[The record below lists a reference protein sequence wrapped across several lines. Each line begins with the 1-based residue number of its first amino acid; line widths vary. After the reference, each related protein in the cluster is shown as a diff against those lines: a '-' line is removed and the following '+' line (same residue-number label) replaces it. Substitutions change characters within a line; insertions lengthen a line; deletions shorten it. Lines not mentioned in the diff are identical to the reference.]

1 MGVHNDNKN
10 AARAAI
16 SGLIDSLKAESDRI
30 GSSNPIPPHTLKQM
44 IHDIAKLH
52 EQAVIYSYLER
63 LPADVRQ
70 ETVVEKVVAPE
81 AKAPEPVAEKVVVPE
96 VKQPEVIVE
105 KVVVPQVK
113 PEPVVV
119 PEVKAPE
126 PMVEKIIPP
135 EVKKPEPVVEKIVPP
150 EMKQPEP
157 VKNIPPVSPGKQRP
171 DIKSLIGLNEK
182 LMFQRYLFAGDGAA
196 YEEALKQINASASAE
211 EADTFISVI
220 SGTYKWNADSEP
232 VQAFLSIVK
241 RRFA

>member
-1 MGVHNDNKN
+1 MGIHNDNKS

-16 SGLIDSLKAESDRI
+16 SGLIDSLKAESDKI
-30 GSSNPIPPHTLKQM
+30 GASNPIPPHTLKQM

-63 LPADVRQ
+63 LPADVRH

-81 AKAPEPVAEKVVVPE
+81 SKAPEPVVEKVVVPE
-96 VKQPEVIVE
+96 VIVE
-105 KVVVPQVK
+105 KVAVPEMKQ

-119 PEVKAPE
+119 PEVKT
-126 PMVEKIIPP
+126 
-135 EVKKPEPVVEKIVPP
+135 PEPVVEKVVVP

-157 VKNIPPVSPGKQRP
+157 AKIIPPASPVKQRP
-171 DIKSLIGLNEK
+171 DIKTLIGLNEK

-211 EADTFISVI
+211 EADAFISATG
-220 SGTYKWNADSEP
+220 GTYKWDADSEP

>member
-1 MGVHNDNKN
+1 MGIHNDNKN

-63 LPADVRQ
+63 LPA
-70 ETVVEKVVAPE
+70 E
-81 AKAPEPVAEKVVVPE
+81 VPPPPPKQPTE
-96 VKQPEVIVE
+96 IPVKQPEVMVE
-105 KVVVPQVK
+105 KVSVPEVK
-113 PEPVVV
+113 PEPIVI

-126 PMVEKIIPP
+126 PVVEKVVVP
-135 EVKKPEPVVEKIVPP
+135 EAKQPEPQAEKIVPP
-150 EMKQPEP
+150 EVKQPEP